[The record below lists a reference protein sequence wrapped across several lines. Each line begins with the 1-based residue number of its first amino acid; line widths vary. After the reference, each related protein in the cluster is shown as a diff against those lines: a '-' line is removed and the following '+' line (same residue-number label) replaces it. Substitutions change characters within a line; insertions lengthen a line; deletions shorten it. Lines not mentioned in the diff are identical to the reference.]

1 MKQSN
6 AKYSLLYPIFFI
18 SGFSALLYQVVWQ
31 RWLVFYIGISSL
43 SISLIV
49 SAFMAGLGLGY
60 LLGGYIA
67 DRTKTINAI
76 IFFILAELGIGI
88 FAFFSKTI
96 IYNLLYEK
104 SMIATNGV
112 FQTYFVLFVVLLIPT
127 LLMGLSLPLLSKSI
141 RLNDLK
147 KQSQFIGNL
156 YFVNTLGAAF
166 GAIVSGVFLIR
177 WIGFQNTVLLGASF
191 NFLCFV
197 LGFYISKSNS
207 LDTHQLEKNT
217 GDSSFSW
224 DKKLTFWSI
233 QYFIAGFMAICFEIL
248 WFRMLDVTIKSMAMT
263 FSIVL
268 GIYLFSM
275 AIGSKAGV
283 RFIKNSN
290 SNLLKTYLTGQ
301 YAIYIYSLIS
311 ILTLIYFSNN
321 SVSLDYLFTYFGNY
335 EMSFEPKLILTIYVG
350 LPIILMSIPTF
361 IMGFNFSVS
370 QAIIQDD
377 FSQIGR
383 KIGLL
388 QFINILGCTLGSW
401 LVTLVGFNFLGTAT
415 TIKMISLIGFL
426 YVFLLRKNKLLSSLN
441 ALIFSGLLIGLIY
454 VFPNNSRFWDAFLGI
469 KEQGKI
475 IVEED
480 DTALSSIKL
489 DSGHSLQDIVFIN
502 GLGQSVLPY
511 RKDSIHAA
519 LGSIPSLIHPS
530 PQDIAII
537 GLGSGGT
544 LYSMSGNP
552 VTEKINCFEVI
563 RNQKNVLLKYASLKN
578 DSSIINNLNNPK
590 VHLIIQ
596 DGRYH
601 IQNNDLKYDIIQA
614 DALRPRSPYA
624 GNVYSKEYFLA
635 LKKKLKPHG
644 IMASWKPSERVASTF
659 LTVFPYV
666 YEIGDFVLLGSNEPF
681 EVNKKQFELQLQ
693 NSFTKNHFSKANIDI
708 NKATLGIMQKIEV
721 LQFGKIKEEN
731 DINTDMFPKDEFN
744 ALNLILEKL
753 KN

>member
-6 AKYSLLYPIFFI
+6 AKYYLLYPIFFI

-67 DRTKTINAI
+67 DRTKTMNAI

-96 IYNLLYEK
+96 IYDLLYEK
-104 SMIATNGV
+104 SVISSNGV
-112 FQTYFVLFVVLLIPT
+112 FQTYFILFLVLLIPT
-127 LLMGLSLPLLSKSI
+127 LLMGLSLPLLSKST
-141 RLNDLK
+141 RLDDIK
-147 KQSQFIGNL
+147 KQSQYIGNL

-207 LDTHQLEKNT
+207 LDTNQLEKVVTNA
-217 GDSSFSW
+217 SFSW
-224 DKKLTFWSI
+224 DKKFSFWAF
-233 QYFIAGFMAICFEIL
+233 QYFISGFMAICFEIL
-248 WFRMLDVTIKSMAMT
+248 WFRILDVTIKSMAMT

-275 AIGSKAGV
+275 AIGSTVGV
-283 RFIKNSN
+283 RFVKKSKA
-290 SNLLKTYLTGQ
+290 NLLKTYLMGQ
-301 YAIYIYSLIS
+301 YAIYVYSLIS
-311 ILTLIYFSNN
+311 ILALIYLSNN
-321 SVSLDYLFTYFGNY
+321 LGSLGYLFQYFENY
-335 EMSFEPKLILTIYVG
+335 EMSFDPKLLLTVYVG
-350 LPIILMSIPTF
+350 LPILLMSIPTF

-370 QAIIQDD
+370 QAAIQDD

-388 QFINILGCTLGSW
+388 QFINIVGCTLGSW
-401 LVTLVGFNFLGTAT
+401 MITLLGFNLFGTAT
-415 TIKMISLIGFL
+415 TIQAISVIGFV
-426 YVFLLRKNKLLSSLN
+426 YIFLLKKNKLQSNLSTLILSSL
-441 ALIFSGLLIGLIY
+441 LFVLIY
-454 VFPNNSRFWDAFLGI
+454 IFPNNHNFWKSFLGI
-469 KEQGKI
+469 KTQGQ
-475 IVEED
+475 VLMAED
-480 DTALSSIKL
+480 DTALSSIKMGI
-489 DSGHSLQDIVFIN
+489 GHYSEDIVFIN
-502 GLGQSVLPY
+502 GLGQSLLPY
-511 RKDSIHAA
+511 KKDSIHAA

-530 PQDIAII
+530 PKNIAII

-544 LYSMSGNP
+544 LYAMSGNP

-563 RNQKNVLLKYASLKN
+563 KNQKDVLLEYADLKK
-578 DSSIINNLNNPK
+578 DSSIINNLSNPK
-590 VHLIIQ
+590 VQLIIQ

-624 GNVYSKEYFLA
+624 GNIYSKEYFLA
-635 LKKKLKPHG
+635 LKKKLKPRG
-644 IMASWKPSERVASTF
+644 IMASWKPSERVADTF

-666 YEIGDFVLLGSNEPF
+666 YEIGDFILLGSNEPF
-681 EVNKKQFELQLQ
+681 EVSKKQFEIQLQ
-693 NSFTKNHFSKANIDI
+693 NSFTKNHFDKANIDI
-708 NKATLGIMQKIEV
+708 NRATNAIMQKIEV
-721 LQFGKIKEEN
+721 LQFGKIKKEN

-744 ALNLILEKL
+744 AFNLILEKFR
-753 KN
+753 K